1 MIVLKYNQLKNI
13 YIQTK
18 HNMKNLNEELNRML
32 YLTQHK
38 RGQVISEQSV
48 GLEIPDANKKP
59 RGVTSLQTL
68 EYGSSFLAK
77 NVKFENKL
85 YYLGFHKE
93 IGKNLPKLTPG
104 TLEKIIPGKPQII
117 IPDLNFA
124 GSDLPYPNNFI
135 NPQFDLYPD
144 SETKIDKYVS
154 TISEFIKED
163 GGLESNNTIKIFE
176 SNKDKNG
183 KTIFIKGTADYFKP
197 NFNVPNEMKNKGANK
212 IDHDYGG
219 KKDPAEM
226 NLYLA
231 EQRAIK
237 FGNILAEKL
246 SKKTG
251 IPKDIFLN
259 YMDFSG
265 YSYYGTGNQGVK
277 SIDVKIKYQTTTKTD
292 NTPNKTTPG
301 TEGKVVPPIEKEVE
315 VDLSPYGGEIIKG
328 LTVTNKDGYQFIG
341 IPFNIANDLLD
352 KKIIHDYD
360 PNNSF
365 DGISKPKFKIKNSGE
380 ISLGEVNFGKL
391 VPASEVTNNSDF
403 MYLSNPGIY
412 TFTGEVINGTDGESY
427 VTITNLYLGLSRG

>member
-1 MIVLKYNQLKNI
+1 
-13 YIQTK
+13 
-18 HNMKNLNEELNRML
+18 MKNLNEELNRML
-32 YLTQHK
+32 YLAQHK
-38 RGQVISEQSV
+38 RGQVISEQSE
-48 GLEIPDANKKP
+48 GLQIPDANKKS

-68 EYGSSFLAK
+68 EYGVSFLAK

-104 TLEKIIPGKPQII
+104 TLEKIIPGEPKII
-117 IPDLNFA
+117 MPDLNFA

-135 NPQFDLYPD
+135 NPQFDLYSG

-154 TISEFIKED
+154 TISVLIKEN
-163 GGLESNNTIKIFE
+163 GGLEPNNTIKIFE

-197 NFNVPNEMKNKGANK
+197 TNNVPSEMLKKGVTK

-219 KKDPAEM
+219 KKDFAEM

-265 YSYYGTGNQGVK
+265 YSYYGTGTQGVK
-277 SIDVKIKYQTTTKTD
+277 SIDVKIKYQTTTKTN

-341 IPFNIANDLLD
+341 IPDDIANDLVA
-352 KKIIHDYD
+352 KRIIHDYY
-360 PNNSF
+360 PTRSF
-365 DGISKPKFKIKNSGE
+365 DNISNPKFKINRRGE
-380 ISLGEVNFGKL
+380 ISLGGVNFGKL
-391 VPASEVTNNSDF
+391 EPASKVTNNSDF

-412 TFTGEVINGTDGESY
+412 TITGEVIKGTDGIAY
-427 VTITNLYLGLSRG
+427 LTITKLYLGLRGS

>member
-1 MIVLKYNQLKNI
+1 
-13 YIQTK
+13 
-18 HNMKNLNEELNRML
+18 MKNLNEELNRML

-38 RGQVISEQSV
+38 RGQVISEQSA
-48 GLEIPDANKKP
+48 GLEIPDAKKKS

-68 EYGSSFLAK
+68 EHGVSFLAK

-104 TLEKIIPGKPQII
+104 TPEKIIPGKPDII
-117 IPDLNFA
+117 IPDLNFVGA
-124 GSDLPYPNNFI
+124 DLPYPNNFI
-135 NPQFDLYPD
+135 NPQFDLYSG

-154 TISEFIKED
+154 NISDLIKEN

-197 NFNVPNEMKNKGANK
+197 NNNVPPEMLKKGVTK

-219 KKDPAEM
+219 KKDFAEM

-251 IPKDIFLN
+251 IPKNIFLN

-265 YSYYGTGNQGVK
+265 YSYYGTGTQGVK
-277 SIDVKIKYQTTTKTD
+277 SIDVKIKYQTTTKTN

-341 IPFNIANDLLD
+341 IPDEIAQDLVG
-352 KKIIHDYD
+352 KRIIHDYY
-360 PNNSF
+360 PTVSF
-365 DGISKPKFKIKNSGE
+365 DDIRNPKFKIKRSGE

-391 VPASEVTNNSDF
+391 ELASQVTNNSDF
-403 MYLSNPGIY
+403 IYLSYPGIY
-412 TFTGEVINGTDGESY
+412 TITGEIIKGTDGISY
-427 VTITNLYLGLSRG
+427 LTITKLYLGLSRG